1 MIYLRWIATCFIIII
16 PCTIQVKAE
25 DLAPNVTT
33 TDDNSTNADDGVAI
47 INNSTSHDED
57 KSENNTTVT
66 TQSSNATNL
75 ESNNTS
81 NSIEITEISI
91 LQDENSTDL
100 VHANVTDEKSVNNE
114 DQDFNLTK
122 PLSSSAA
129 NNDRC
134 SNLGNPNDYVDNLI
148 ESIVK
153 NSSGE
158 INLPS
163 KYGFF
168 TLTNGRMWDLTNAR
182 RIGDAEVTCTN
193 ISIVIQALLRY
204 EDAKAVYTWRRKS
217 LLSTWKGKAFLRVDK
232 IDIQFGI
239 IQNNTGTYLHYFK
252 IKDMSGINVEFT
264 GLTYVTWALSRLT
277 NSVINNFRRTASV
290 IIEGS
295 FKEAFAIEI
304 RRMNFPLA

>member
-1 MIYLRWIATCFIIII
+1 MIYLRWIAICFIIII
-16 PCTIQVKAE
+16 PCMIQAE
-25 DLAPNVTT
+25 DLASNVTT
-33 TDDNSTNADDGVAI
+33 TDNNSTNADDGLAS
-47 INNSTSHDED
+47 INNSSTHDEE

-100 VHANVTDEKSVNNE
+100 VHANVTDEKFINNE

-122 PLSSSAA
+122 PLSSSAE
-129 NNDRC
+129 NNDIC
-134 SNLGNPNDYVDNLI
+134 SNLGNPNDYIDNLI
-148 ESIVK
+148 ENIVK

-168 TLTNGRMWDLTNAR
+168 TLTNGRMWDLSNAQ

-193 ISIVIQALLRY
+193 FSIAVQALLRF
-204 EDAKAVYTWRRKS
+204 EDVKAIYTWRRKS
-217 LLSTWKGKAFLRVDK
+217 LFNTWKGKAFLRVDK

-239 IQNNTGTYLHYFK
+239 IQNNTGTYLYYFK
-252 IKDMSGINVEFT
+252 IKDMSGIKVEVT
-264 GLTYVTWALSRLT
+264 GMTYVTWALSRLT

-290 IIEGS
+290 IIEGP

-304 RRMNFPLA
+304 RRTNFPLA